1 MEGVRKPL
9 GNSSWCDVSESPG
22 EEDEPCW
29 IRDYERAYGVTKAED
44 HALFIA
50 LIEDAD
56 HTPNQIGTPRIGMVV
71 RVPRGGSSAT
81 AGAIAM
87 KLLEEAVVPLKL
99 IPQAPP
105 KETSDTKKQKKK
117 SKKRGQR

>member
-29 IRDYERAYGVTKAED
+29 IWDYERAYGVTKAED

-56 HTPNQIGTPRIGMVV
+56 HTPNQTGIGTGCRRIEEWWFVCRVEGAVLR
-71 RVPRGGSSAT
+71 RVPLR
-81 AGAIAM
+81 
-87 KLLEEAVVPLKL
+87 
-99 IPQAPP
+99 
-105 KETSDTKKQKKK
+105 
-117 SKKRGQR
+117 